1 MSLNKSR
8 DIGNLRDLIDHLAK
22 IEFSG
27 TLNVAFRNGSPYSI
41 SRKEEMTP
49 EMLQQFLNR
58 PMAIKVK
65 KKEKEPL
72 AEQETI
78 IEQNQ
83 GEETNHGG
91 QGEETPSE
99 PA

>member
-27 TLNVAFRNGSPYSI
+27 TLNVAFRDGAPYSI
-41 SRKEEMTP
+41 SRKDEMTP
-49 EMLQQFLNR
+49 DMLQSFLHR
-58 PMAIKVK
+58 PVAIRVK
-65 KKEKEPL
+65 KKEKGPP
-72 AEQETI
+72 AEGQAI

-83 GEETNHGG
+83 GEIQDHGG
-91 QGEETPSE
+91 KEGKPPNES
-99 PA
+99 A